1 MQLMLLLI
9 SVLFCSGLSSRPL
22 RVVTIPLSV
31 VLALAVYVPLRASL
45 AEDVTLPYSTCEML
59 DGDCPLTCP
68 LGTTT
73 LA

>member
-1 MQLMLLLI
+1 MRLMLLLI
-9 SVLFCSGLSSRPL
+9 SVLFCSGLSCPL

-68 LGTTT
+68 LGA